1 MHKNSIPLRPASN
14 TKSVGGAQSMVID
27 YVMVSFV
34 QAEVLS
40 IVGYFFSYLPND
52 WEILDSNVRGFQK
65 VLTNGK
71 IFFHYDNKGVK
82 DTVLLEIRS
91 NGCRFLEQETEHSW
105 FFFFQQLSEI
115 ADTVS
120 LERFNVKRIDIA
132 VDSFSKE
139 TLTPARALAYLKRRL
154 VTSRFQTSRLINE
167 FRIKTTE
174 VIGESLYFGKRTSDL
189 SVLIYDKRLE
199 TKGESEWFRTE
210 IRLRNSWAV
219 KLLSALLDQPE
230 NFGVFV
236 AQALEQ
242 NIQFRSGY
250 HKRSELRR
258 QPLAKWYQSYLTS
271 IKQQRLHGLK
281 INLKK
286 DKTKEP
292 Y

>member
-1 MHKNSIPLRPASN
+1 ML
-14 TKSVGGAQSMVID
+14 ID
-27 YVMVSFV
+27 YVLISFIQTDV
-34 QAEVLS
+34 TS
-40 IVGYFFSYLPND
+40 ISEYFFPYLPND
-52 WEILDSNVRGFQK
+52 WEVLDSHVRGFQK
-65 VLTNGK
+65 MYTNRK

-82 DTVLLEIRS
+82 DTVLMEIRS

-115 ADTVS
+115 ANTVF

-132 VDSFSKE
+132 VDSYFKE

-174 VIGESLYFGKRTSDL
+174 VIGDSLYFGKRTSDL
-189 SVLIYDKRLE
+189 SVLIYDKQLE

-210 IRLRNSWAV
+210 IRFRNSWAV

-230 NFGVFV
+230 NFGTFV
-236 AQALEQ
+236 AEALGQ

-258 QPLAKWYQSYLTS
+258 KPLAKWYQSYLTS
-271 IKQQRLHGLK
+271 IKQQRLYGLN

-286 DKTKEP
+286 DNTKEP